1 MSYRF
6 LIVDDTQF
14 MRKMAADCLK
24 QNGYEV
30 VGEATNG
37 REAIKLYEELI
48 PDIVLM
54 DLTMPEMNGIDAI
67 KEILKLDPDAVV
79 LICSASNQQ
88 DLIFDALEAGAKGY
102 LMKPFNPV
110 RLIEIIQS
118 HAEPH
123 LGVAL
128 SASMEDLQAHSE
140 DQTPIESE
148 DQSSTI
154 EHEYP
159 AVECEDNQVE
169 AVMTDMEPAVLLEL
183 LEESHPAAIEPEA
196 AEELVAASTELPVP
210 AVNENTNNRIRGNE
224 KMRSFVSSYNC
235 SWQEDIQGKIANFN
249 VICTESENKII
260 IEMSN
265 QNNEK
270 QVIPFTLDGFRQLTG
285 WLEGQMGNRT
295 IAK

>member
-67 KEILKLDPDAVV
+67 KEILKLDRDAVV

-110 RLIEIIQS
+110 RLIEMIQT

-123 LGVAL
+123 LGVAP
-128 SASMEDLQAHSE
+128 SASKEDLTAHSADQTTIEFE
-140 DQTPIESE
+140 DQPNA
-148 DQSSTI
+148 I
-154 EHEYP
+154 EHEHP
-159 AVECEDNQVE
+159 VEECEDNQAE
-169 AVMTDMEPAVLLEL
+169 AVVAGIEPAALLEL
-183 LEESHPAAIEPEA
+183 LEDSHPPAIEQEA
-196 AEELVAASTELPVP
+196 AAELIAASIEIAELTE
-210 AVNENTNNRIRGNE
+210 NENTNHRIRGNG
-224 KMRSFVSSYNC
+224 KMKSFVSSYNC
-235 SWQEDIQGKIANFN
+235 SWQEDIQGNTANFN

-270 QVIPFTLDGFRQLTG
+270 QVIPFTLDSFHQLTG
-285 WLEGQMGNRT
+285 WLEGHMGNRM
-295 IAK
+295 ISK

>member
-37 REAIKLYEELI
+37 REAIELYEELI

-110 RLIEIIQS
+110 RLIEIIQT

-123 LGVAL
+123 LGAAP
-128 SASMEDLQAHSE
+128 SASKEDLTAHSK
-140 DQTPIESE
+140 DQTLIEVDDHPSV
-148 DQSSTI
+148 I
-154 EHEYP
+154 EHEHL
-159 AVECEDNQVE
+159 AEECEDNQAE
-169 AVMTDMEPAVLLEL
+169 AVMTDMEPAVLIEQLEV
-183 LEESHPAAIEPEA
+183 SRPVTREPEA
-196 AEELVAASTELPVP
+196 AAELVAASIELPEL
-210 AVNENTNNRIRGNE
+210 AKNENTTNRIRGIE

-235 SWQEDIQGKIANFN
+235 SWQEDIQGKTANFN

-285 WLEGQMGNRT
+285 WLQGQMGNRP
-295 IAK
+295 I

>member
-67 KEILKLDPDAVV
+67 KEILKLDRDAVV

-102 LMKPFNPV
+102 IMKPFNPV
-110 RLIEIIQS
+110 RLIEIIQT

-123 LGVAL
+123 LGGA
-128 SASMEDLQAHSE
+128 SPASMENLPAHSE
-140 DQTPIESE
+140 DQTSIEFG
-148 DQSSTI
+148 DQPSAI
-154 EHEYP
+154 EHEHP
-159 AVECEDNQVE
+159 LEECEDNQAE
-169 AVMTDMEPAVLLEL
+169 AVRMDTEPAEFFEL
-183 LEESHPAAIEPEA
+183 PEDSHPATIEPEA
-196 AEELVAASTELPVP
+196 AAELIAASIEIPEI
-210 AVNENTNNRIRGNE
+210 AENENINHRIRGNE

-235 SWQEDIQGKIANFN
+235 SWQEDIQGNTANFN

-265 QNNEK
+265 QNNER
-270 QVIPFTLDGFRQLTG
+270 QVIPFTLDGFRQLTD
-285 WLEGQMGNRT
+285 WLEGHMGTRM
-295 IAK
+295 ISK